1 MMRRNS
7 QNPLSQVHC
16 HYVRSL
22 HNFQCFSSVFMFS
35 QTSSMRVL
43 CCFTFVYHKAFNFK
57 CKSFKC
63 SLVWQTSRLNSNCWS
78 VTTAAPLVTRM
89 RHFWFSFPFSI
100 YSKNVMYPLFQ
111 TIFNYYF
118 MFQLLSLLSLCLPYP
133 YPYNT
138 ENEDLDW
145 NSSGLSSSHQSSR
158 NFHMWLQQFKERWV
172 FKGKSTLGIG
182 ETYRPWIRQIRNH
195 DSEKWEA
202 PLYWPFL
209 LCKDCF
215 SEDHCSYRQ
224 NEKIS
229 STRIMT
235 VSKESS
241 IKFQCCPI

>member
-1 MMRRNS
+1 MIVSISFPNDRKELIKMVEFDKKKKMMRRNS

-89 RHFWFSFPFSI
+89 RHFWFSFPFFI

-118 MFQLLSLLSLCLPYP
+118 IFHLLSLLSLCLPYP
-133 YPYNT
+133 YP
-138 ENEDLDW
+138 
-145 NSSGLSSSHQSSR
+145 
-158 NFHMWLQQFKERWV
+158 
-172 FKGKSTLGIG
+172 
-182 ETYRPWIRQIRNH
+182 
-195 DSEKWEA
+195 
-202 PLYWPFL
+202 
-209 LCKDCF
+209 
-215 SEDHCSYRQ
+215 
-224 NEKIS
+224 
-229 STRIMT
+229 
-235 VSKESS
+235 
-241 IKFQCCPI
+241 